1 MPGKD
6 PVWRVGGFMET
17 KKNRLTHP
25 AVVCALALLCTFL
38 WGSAFPS
45 VKVGYELFSIAGGD
59 TGSQILFAG
68 YRFTLAGVLTWII
81 STVTSHRPALPK
93 REIRSRV
100 VLLGLIQT
108 TMQYLFFYIGLSNT
122 TGVKG
127 SIITASNSF
136 FSILLA
142 HFMIRG
148 EKMTLRK
155 GIGCLLGFAG
165 VVVINFSSSGFGG
178 GFSLTGEGFMLI
190 SCFAYGLAAVYVK
203 TFAHKDNPFTITA
216 YQLLIGGVLL
226 ILMGVLMG
234 GEVHGFT
241 AKSSLLLF
249 YMAVIS
255 SVAFS
260 LWTLLL
266 KYNPVGTVSIYGFT
280 NPVFGVILSAL
291 FLGEQAFTLQNL
303 GALILVSLGIIVVN
317 RVSGSASGKPKRAIS
332 EKDG

>member
-1 MPGKD
+1 MDK
-6 PVWRVGGFMET
+6 RRNM
-17 KKNRLTHP
+17 LTHP

-45 VKVGYELFSIAGGD
+45 VKVGYQLFSVADGD

-68 YRFTLAGVLTWII
+68 YRFTLAGILTWLI
-81 STVTSHRPALPK
+81 STCTSRRPALPVK
-93 REIRSRV
+93 EIRGKV
-100 VLLGLIQT
+100 LLLGLIQT
-108 TMQYLFFYIGLSNT
+108 TIQYLFFYIGLSNT

-142 HFMIRG
+142 HFLIRG
-148 EKMTLRK
+148 EKMTMRK
-155 GIGCLLGFAG
+155 GVGCLLGFAG
-165 VVVINFSSSGFGG
+165 VVVINFSASGFAG

-190 SCFAYGLAAVYVK
+190 SCFAYALAAVYVK
-203 TFAHKDNPFTITA
+203 TFAHRDNPFTITA
-216 YQLLIGGVLL
+216 CQLLIGGVLL
-226 ILMGVLMG
+226 IVMGVIMG

-241 AKSSLLLF
+241 VKSSLLLF

-260 LWTLLL
+260 VWTLLL

-291 FLGEQAFTLQNL
+291 FLGERAFTLQNL
-303 GALILVSLGIIVVN
+303 GALVLVSLGIIIVN
-317 RVSGSASGKPKRAIS
+317 RGTSCQ
-332 EKDG
+332 EKKNPIQ

>member
-1 MPGKD
+1 
-6 PVWRVGGFMET
+6 MET

-136 FSILLA
+136 FS
-142 HFMIRG
+142 
-148 EKMTLRK
+148 
-155 GIGCLLGFAG
+155 C
-165 VVVINFSSSGFGG
+165 
-178 GFSLTGEGFMLI
+178 
-190 SCFAYGLAAVYVK
+190 C
-203 TFAHKDNPFTITA
+203 
-216 YQLLIGGVLL
+216 L
-226 ILMGVLMG
+226 IL
-234 GEVHGFT
+234 
-241 AKSSLLLF
+241 
-249 YMAVIS
+249 
-255 SVAFS
+255 
-260 LWTLLL
+260 
-266 KYNPVGTVSIYGFT
+266 
-280 NPVFGVILSAL
+280 
-291 FLGEQAFTLQNL
+291 
-303 GALILVSLGIIVVN
+303 
-317 RVSGSASGKPKRAIS
+317 
-332 EKDG
+332 